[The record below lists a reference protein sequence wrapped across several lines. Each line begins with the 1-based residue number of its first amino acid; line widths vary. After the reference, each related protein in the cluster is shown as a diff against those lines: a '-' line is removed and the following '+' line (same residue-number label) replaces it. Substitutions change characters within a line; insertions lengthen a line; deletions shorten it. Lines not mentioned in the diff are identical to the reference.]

1 MQIELTL
8 NDGLVK
14 ELQEHYKS
22 QDLNNI
28 IINIIHDTLLNRSS
42 KIEKFFGKVEYFD
55 DYDYNYNKSRNKL
68 YGTEN

>member
-8 NDGLVK
+8 NDALVK
-14 ELQEHYKS
+14 ELQDHYKS

-28 IINIIHDTLLNRSS
+28 IINIINDTLLNRSS

-55 DYDYNYNKSRNKL
+55 DYDYKSLRNRSESI
-68 YGTEN
+68 G